1 MTASSS
7 LPVGG
12 AAGDVYIDAAR
23 ELSRESVDPNQEALD
38 ADRESERVAD
48 GDPDVV
54 LAPAEAGRM
63 QDDDAIDAAD
73 R

>member
-1 MTASSS
+1 MTASPS
-7 LPVGG
+7 LPAGG

-54 LAPAEAGRM
+54 LAPEAGRI
-63 QDDDAIDAAD
+63 QDDDAIDADD